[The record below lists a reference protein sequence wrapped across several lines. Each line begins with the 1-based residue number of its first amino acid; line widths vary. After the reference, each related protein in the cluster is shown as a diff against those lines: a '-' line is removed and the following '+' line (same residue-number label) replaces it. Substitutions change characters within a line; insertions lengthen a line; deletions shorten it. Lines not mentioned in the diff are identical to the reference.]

1 MPRTSRV
8 DALIDVFNSLYH
20 NTQIDADSART
31 SEMSIPELFALIDSG
46 TFLTADVNESQ
57 LFKYKSRD
65 ELILCITGL
74 YQRYKASV
82 NRYDQ
87 IVTALLLSRLFG
99 FYLPNSQSLISIGT
113 IPFRVI
119 SYIEDQQYHSAL
131 KELET
136 FIVEPQAVCESILKG
151 IGMAFHGCAFQLLER
166 QVQQCIREKRPS
178 LFEPF
183 FVDRYA
189 LRVPVRYATSID
201 SVEIPVRIELT
212 SCVGSDIFFLSMTR
226 PDKGR
231 CINISVDL
239 FNDDSQDFESPI
251 HVIAR
256 PIREKGIRLTSVD
269 LNCSKLVTS
278 LDDLFNMRNDDL
290 SLLKAAIIASGI
302 VPPAAKEACDPDFG
316 CMLQKLLRDTNA
328 EGFELITRVIRI
340 PRGSGLAVST
350 NLLAGMIISLMRF
363 SGQFTGDTVTEEQ
376 KRETAIRAIYAEWLG
391 GSGGGWQDYGGM
403 WGGFKEIKG
412 VPAQNT
418 TGGYAGDLLPAYE
431 EMTLPDHISEAILNS
446 MVLINGGTGQDV
458 GPILKMIALQFV
470 TKNDIAW
477 GARKRTEANYE
488 KIRRALLEGDAEK
501 IATLENADF
510 INRVDISPLA
520 DNLYHEMLFERL
532 TTLFGDDVWGYDATG
547 GRAGAGGVFW
557 INPEKKV
564 LFQNAF
570 VKICREVQH
579 ELRGQMHFV
588 SEPLV
593 YQFKLNKTGVS
604 FCRHAHADADSMIE
618 TWKRAS
624 RDTTTENN
632 TIDQIQ
638 AIKSAYGFHD
648 NHFQR
653 LQRDYRAGVLSLRK
667 NTYAASEQINVELHQ
682 SRLKQLALPGTAEYR
697 ELHEEGLSY
706 LKNPI
711 AYVTLNGGE
720 STRYGANV
728 IRSLNPS
735 IYLDGKYRSPL
746 ELKMGNI
753 KFMRDVYGT
762 DIFPVFTNGYFTD
775 RNTNRVLKSNRYFGI
790 PADDIYSCTHSII
803 HRVIPTIADLDFW
816 FERIREKPTTEREEI
831 LAGQYHDTMKAWIR
845 EKGEGMIYEAAG
857 KNKVNTLVSPGHFF
871 SFMSLVTSGVLGK
884 LLTRDV
890 RQLVVSSNDNL
901 ASTLDPAVL
910 AMHVKHG
917 NNVTSEVVPRL
928 FDRGGAPVIIDGK
941 IQIFEDFRFPDQETL
956 WKAPYF
962 NPITSW
968 IKIDA
973 LLKLLGLGE
982 SDVVRLSEGDKRA
995 LARCGEAVD
1004 TLALQLATYPVLKHL
1019 QEDMGNGIS
1028 YVFPVIQFEKLFGDL
1043 ISKLNP
1049 EFLLV
1054 PKLMRH
1060 TQIKSIDHIY
1070 QVYNDQSLEVIKS
1083 QITLSNRLQQIVRE
1097 GVVI

>member
-1 MPRTSRV
+1 MLRVSRV
-8 DALIDVFNSLYH
+8 DALINVFNGLYR
-20 NTQIDADSART
+20 NMQAEPNGGGAREW
-31 SEMSIPELFALIDSG
+31 SVSELFTLIDTG
-46 TFLTADVNESQ
+46 TFLTTDVNESQ
-57 LFKYKSRD
+57 LFQYKTRD
-65 ELILCITGL
+65 ELIQCVTGL
-74 YQRYKASV
+74 YQRYKISI
-82 NRYDQ
+82 NHDQ

-99 FYLPNSQSLISIGT
+99 FYLPNTQSLISIGT
-113 IPFRVI
+113 IPFKVI
-119 SYIEDQQYHSAL
+119 NYIEDQQYHNAL
-131 KELET
+131 AELET
-136 FIVEPQAVCESILKG
+136 FILEPQAVCESILKG
-151 IGMAFHGCAFQLLER
+151 IGMAFHGCAFQLLEQ
-166 QVQQCIREKRPS
+166 QVQQCIRGKRPS
-178 LFEPF
+178 LFEQF
-183 FVDRYA
+183 SADRYL
-189 LRVPVRYATSID
+189 LRVPARYATTID
-201 SVEIPVRIELT
+201 NVEIPVRIELT

-239 FNDDSQDFESPI
+239 FNEESQQFESPI
-251 HVIAR
+251 HVITR
-256 PIREKGIRLTSVD
+256 PIREKGIRLTSID
-269 LNCSKLVTS
+269 LSCSKLVTS

-290 SLLKAAIIASGI
+290 SLLKAAVVASGI
-302 VPPAAKEACDPDFG
+302 IPPAAKDAGDLALEHL
-316 CMLQKLLRDTNA
+316 LQKLLGDTNA

-363 SGQFTGDTVTEEQ
+363 SGQFTGDVVTEEL

-412 VPAQNT
+412 TAAQDCVA
-418 TGGYAGDLLPAYE
+418 GYAGDLLPLYE
-431 EMTLPDHISEAILNS
+431 EMTLPDHTAEAILSS

-477 GARKRTEANYE
+477 SARKRTEANYE
-488 KIRRALLEGDAEK
+488 KIRQALLEGDVEK
-501 IATLENADF
+501 IAALENADF

-520 DNLYHEMLFERL
+520 NNLFHEMLFERL
-532 TTLFGDDVWGYDATG
+532 TAVFGDDVWGYDATG

-557 INPEKKV
+557 VNPEKKA
-564 LFQNAF
+564 LFENAF
-570 VKICREVQH
+570 TEICREVQH

-593 YQFKLNKTGVS
+593 YQFRLNKKGVS
-604 FCRHAHADADSMIE
+604 FYQYGLADADRVIGA
-618 TWKRAS
+618 WKQSCTHAI
-624 RDTTTENN
+624 DNN
-632 TIDQIQ
+632 TIEQIH
-638 AIKSAYGFHD
+638 AIKSTYGFHD
-648 NHFQR
+648 SLFQQ
-653 LQRDYRAGVLSLRK
+653 LQHDYRAGILSLRR
-667 NTYAASEQINVELHQ
+667 NTYAAPEQINVQLHQ
-682 SRLKQLALPGTAEYR
+682 SRLKRLPLPTTAEYR
-697 ELHEEGLSY
+697 ALHEEGLSY
-706 LKNPI
+706 LKYPI

-753 KFMRDVYGT
+753 KFMRDVYGA

-803 HRVIPTIADLDFW
+803 HRIVPTIADLDFW

-831 LAGQYHDTMKAWIR
+831 LAGQYHDAMKTWIH
-845 EKGEGMIYEAAG
+845 EKGEGTIYEAAG

-884 LLTRDV
+884 LLKRDV
-890 RQLVVSSNDNL
+890 RHLVISSNDNL

-917 NNVTSEVVPRL
+917 NDVTSEVVPRL

-956 WKAPYF
+956 WKTPYF

-968 IKIDA
+968 MKIDA
-973 LLKLLGLGE
+973 LIELLGLSE
-982 SDVVRLSEGDKRA
+982 HDIIQLSEGSKHA
-995 LARCGEAVD
+995 AARCAEAVNN
-1004 TLALQLATYPVLKHL
+1004 LAHQLATYPVLKHL

-1028 YVFPVIQFEKLFGDL
+1028 YLFPVIQFEKLFGDL

-1070 QVYNDQSLEVIKS
+1070 QVYNDQSLQVIKS
-1083 QITLSNRLQQIVRE
+1083 QITLSNSLQQIERE
-1097 GVVI
+1097 GVAI